1 MNFKDLKI
9 VFAGCARDC
18 ADFLPKTLNNIR
30 YYSSLFNEH
39 YTIIVEN
46 GSKDKTREI
55 LNKNQNKNDNFLF
68 CDHFNQLPYRGQRLE
83 RGRNLIIET
92 IKEDKKL
99 RNCDLFIM
107 LDLDDMGTYK
117 INSEDIKNSI
127 EFLFSKEDIAG
138 VFANQEGI
146 YYDMWTLRDDTYCKD
161 DFWAEVFKFLMKNKN
176 SFEQISKQLFDQAK
190 KEVIDKKLLS
200 FKRTEPP
207 ILVKSAF
214 GGFGIY
220 KMDKVL
226 KNQNKYQGIQNFE
239 VYTKDNKK
247 ININYQKCEHV
258 NFNEGFIKQNLKL
271 YILPNL
277 INHKFLN
284 LEFNPVSALNL
295 LIK

>member
-30 YYSSLFNEH
+30 YYASLFNEH

-55 LNKNQNKNDNFLF
+55 LNKNKKKNDNFLF

-92 IKEDKKL
+92 IKKNKKL
-99 RNCDLFIM
+99 ISCDLFIM
-107 LDLDDMGTYK
+107 LDLDDIGTYK
-117 INSEDIKNSI
+117 INSDDIKYSI
-127 EFLFSKEDIAG
+127 KFLYSKEDIAG
-138 VFANQEGI
+138 VFANQEGL
-146 YYDMWTLRDDTYCKD
+146 YYDIWTLRDDNYCKD
-161 DFWAEVFKFLMKNKN
+161 DFWAEVFKFLIKNKN
-176 SFEQISKQLFDQAK
+176 SSEQISKNLLDQAK
-190 KEVIDKKLLS
+190 VEVIDKKILS
-200 FKRTEPP
+200 FKKNSPP

-220 KMDKVL
+220 KMKKVL
-226 KNQNKYQGIQNFE
+226 KNKNKYQGIQNFD

-247 ININYQKCEHV
+247 INVNYQKCEHV
-258 NFNEGFIKQNLKL
+258 NFNEGFADQNSKL
-271 YILPNL
+271 YILPHL
-277 INHKFLN
+277 INHKFSN
-284 LEFNPVSALNL
+284 FEFDAVSALNL